1 MRTWPMEAMLA
12 SSTRASG
19 CSNSECRLAAKAI
32 IKIWT
37 ALFIRDISTAV
48 VDASVADPD
57 MIMGC

>member
-1 MRTWPMEAMLA
+1 MEAMLA